1 MDGCKAG
8 KRSGLIE
15 LITMVSLSQL
25 NTLSHLEIDEE
36 LLRNGH
42 TAVVKVEIKQKE
54 ERNAGQHTLK

>member
-42 TAVVKVEIKQKE
+42 TAVVKVEVKQKE
-54 ERNAGQHTLK
+54 E